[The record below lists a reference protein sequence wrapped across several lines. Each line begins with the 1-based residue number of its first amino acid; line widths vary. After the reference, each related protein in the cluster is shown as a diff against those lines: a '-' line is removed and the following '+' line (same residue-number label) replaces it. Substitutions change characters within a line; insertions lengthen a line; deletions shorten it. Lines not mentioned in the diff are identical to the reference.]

1 MNMPYLR
8 NMIDDD
14 KLGEIKPDVQKIQIS
29 MRVNFISSKD
39 TEENRTIQVLSDNE
53 DIMWGN
59 ETDNIIEELFKFFLD
74 NYQKEEHIMR
84 GRSDFVFESMKLIDH
99 KFHKVS
105 LKRGRSYLKCHEWL
119 VNKGATINLKN
130 KKDDKCFYH

>member
-59 ETDNIIEELFKFFLD
+59 ETDNIIEELFKFF
-74 NYQKEEHIMR
+74 QIIIKK
-84 GRSDFVFESMKLIDH
+84 RSI
-99 KFHKVS
+99 
-105 LKRGRSYLKCHEWL
+105 
-119 VNKGATINLKN
+119 
-130 KKDDKCFYH
+130 

>member
-1 MNMPYLR
+1 
-8 NMIDDD
+8 
-14 KLGEIKPDVQKIQIS
+14 
-29 MRVNFISSKD
+29 
-39 TEENRTIQVLSDNE
+39 
-53 DIMWGN
+53 
-59 ETDNIIEELFKFFLD
+59 
-74 NYQKEEHIMR
+74 MR

>member
-1 MNMPYLR
+1 
-8 NMIDDD
+8 
-14 KLGEIKPDVQKIQIS
+14 
-29 MRVNFISSKD
+29 
-39 TEENRTIQVLSDNE
+39 
-53 DIMWGN
+53 MWGN
-59 ETDNIIEELFKFFLD
+59 ERDNIIEELFKFFLD